1 MRNILAIMLLVAIGT
16 GFYVYRGEQSGERVK
31 VQMRGVIDDMAL
43 SPEWR
48 GEVRRFFDTCHE
60 TAFHAAMDVS
70 KKLGRKFDSKKYYDM
85 VFDEI
90 IERAR
95 EGGHDDLAERLA
107 QEKNL
112 FRLVVVEE

>member
-1 MRNILAIMLLVAIGT
+1 MRNILAVMLVIGV
-16 GFYVYRGEQSGERVK
+16 GLSFYVYRNEQSGERIK

-43 SPEWR
+43 SPQWR
-48 GEVRRFFDTCHE
+48 GEVRRFFDACHE

-70 KKLGRKFDSKKYYDM
+70 RKLGRKFDSKKYYDM

-95 EGGHDDLAERLA
+95 ESGHDDLAGRLSL
-107 QEKNL
+107 EKNL
-112 FRLVVVEE
+112 FRLVVTEE